1 MVIVERSSS
10 RVSRSGPHRIV
21 MRIAFGLALAL
32 TLVSARAEPLPRTI
46 LFLDED
52 TPIYPWFRQM
62 SEAFYATIKTQ
73 TANPPFVFIENLGID
88 AYDTADYFNIV
99 RSHFREKYRDKAIG
113 VIISNASRYLT
124 FTLRMRDE
132 LWPGTP
138 VVLAGIQ
145 ERRAARLSLPSNVT
159 GFTFRHQLQ
168 DIVATADAL
177 IPGLKRVV
185 LAGSRIER
193 GGWRQDFLDD
203 LPDVRARFELI
214 DLTGLSMAELRQR
227 LTELPGD
234 SAVVYVGFSTDV
246 TGERFLPA
254 EASQLVAEAANRPTF
269 VDSETFIGKG
279 SVGGLVVSPGGIGRV
294 AARFA
299 LRILDGEKAS
309 DIPISNSEEILRPV
323 FDWRQLQRW
332 GLSENRLPVGSEIRF
347 RSPTAWEQYR
357 WQIVLMSA
365 TLLLQSLL
373 IVGLFYEHRRRR
385 QAEVEANRRMVELAH
400 MNRSAAIGQMSASIV
415 HEINQPLAAIV
426 MNAGAGLR
434 WLAKDTPNVEK
445 AAHALRNILGNGNR
459 ASQVVET
466 LRAMFKKEASN
477 RTLVDINDAIR
488 AVLTLL
494 DIELEE
500 HEVLTKATLKEG
512 LPRVMADRVQLQQ
525 VIFNLITNAIEA
537 MSSTAASSRIL
548 RLRSEA
554 TNTEECIVAIEDSGP
569 GIEPE
574 TLKRIFEPFFTS
586 KSKGMGMGLS
596 ICRSIVEA
604 HGGRLSAA
612 SAKPRG
618 AIFEILLPMPQQSEA
633 RVRQD
638 IEPTRTLEPGA

>member
-1 MVIVERSSS
+1 M
-10 RVSRSGPHRIV
+10 RIV
-21 MRIAFGLALAL
+21 FGLAVAL

-46 LFLDED
+46 LLLDED

-62 SEAFYATIKTQ
+62 SEAFYATIKTE

-88 AYDTADYFNIV
+88 AYATDDYFNIL
-99 RSHFREKYRDKAIG
+99 RSHFREKYRNKAIG
-113 VIISNASRYLT
+113 VIVSNASRYLPY
-124 FTLRMRDE
+124 TLRLRDE

-185 LAGSRIER
+185 LAGSRIQR

-203 LPDVRARFELI
+203 LPDVRARFEVI
-214 DLTGLSMAELRQR
+214 DLTDLSLAELRQR

-254 EASQLVAEAANRPTF
+254 EASQIVAEAANRPTF
-269 VDSETFIGKG
+269 VDSETFIGAG
-279 SVGGLVVSPGGIGRV
+279 SIGGLVISPGGIGRV

-299 LRILDGEKAS
+299 LRILDGENAS
-309 DIPISNSEEILRPV
+309 DIPITNREEILRPV

-332 GLSENRLPVGSEIRF
+332 GISENRLPVGSEVRF

-357 WQIVLMSA
+357 WEIILISAVLV
-365 TLLLQSLL
+365 LQSLL
-373 IVGLFYEHRRRR
+373 IGGLFYEHRRRR
-385 QAEVEANRRMVELAH
+385 QAEVEASRRMAELAH
-400 MNRSAAIGQMSASIV
+400 MNRSAAIGEMSASIA
-415 HEINQPLAAIV
+415 HEIKQPLAAIV
-426 MNAGAGLR
+426 TNADAGLR
-434 WLAKDTPNVEK
+434 LLAKDAPDVEE
-445 AAHALRNILGNGNR
+445 ATRALKSIVGSGYR

-466 LRAMFKKEASN
+466 IRAMLKKEIAN

-488 AVLTLL
+488 EVLTLVH
-494 DIELEE
+494 IELDE

-512 LPRVMADRVQLQQ
+512 LPRVMADPVQLQQ
-525 VIFNLITNAIEA
+525 VIFNLVRNAIEA
-537 MSSTAASSRIL
+537 MSSTAAGVRIL
-548 RLRSEA
+548 QLRSES
-554 TNTEECIVAIEDSGP
+554 TETGECIVAIEDSGP

-574 TLKRIFEPFFTS
+574 ALKRIFEPFFTS

-618 AIFEILLPMPQQSEA
+618 AIFEISLPLPQE
-633 RVRQD
+633 R
-638 IEPTRTLEPGA
+638 P

>member
-1 MVIVERSSS
+1 M
-10 RVSRSGPHRIV
+10 RIV
-21 MRIAFGLALAL
+21 FGLAAAL
-32 TLVSARAEPLPRTI
+32 TLGSARAEPLPRTI
-46 LFLDED
+46 LLLDED

-62 SEAFYATIKTQ
+62 SEAFYATIKTE
-73 TANPPFVFIENLGID
+73 TANPPFVFIENLGIEV
-88 AYDTADYFNIV
+88 YSTADYYNIL
-99 RSHFREKYRDKAIG
+99 RSHFREKYRNRAIG
-113 VIISNASRYLT
+113 VIVSNASRGLP
-124 FTLRMRDE
+124 FTLRLCDE

-138 VVLAGIQ
+138 VILAGIQ

-177 IPGLKRVV
+177 IPGLKRIV

-193 GGWRQDFLDD
+193 GGWRQDFLGD

-214 DLTGLSMAELRQR
+214 DLTDLSLAELRRR

-246 TGERFLPA
+246 TGERYLPA
-254 EASQLVAEAANRPTF
+254 EASRIVAEAANRPTF
-269 VDSETFIGKG
+269 VDTETYIGTG
-279 SVGGLVVSPGGIGRV
+279 SVGGPVISPSGIGRV

-309 DIPISNSEEILRPV
+309 DIPISNREEILRPV

-332 GLSENRLPVGSEIRF
+332 GISESRLPVGSEIRF

-357 WQIVLMSA
+357 REIMLISAVLV
-365 TLLLQSLL
+365 LQSLL
-373 IVGLFYEHRRRR
+373 IGGLFYEHRRRR
-385 QAEVEANRRMVELAH
+385 QAEVEASRRMAELAH
-400 MNRSAAIGQMSASIV
+400 MNRSAAIGEMSASIA
-415 HEINQPLAAIV
+415 HEIKQPLAAIV
-426 MNAGAGLR
+426 TNASAGLR
-434 WLAKDTPNVEK
+434 LLAKDTPNVEE
-445 AAHALRNILGNGNR
+445 ASHALKAIVGSGNR

-466 LRAMFKKEASN
+466 IRAMFKKEISN

-488 AVLTLL
+488 EVLTLL
-494 DIELEE
+494 RIELDE
-500 HEVLTKATLKEG
+500 HEVLTKATLREG

-525 VIFNLITNAIEA
+525 VIFNLVRNAIEA
-537 MSSTAASSRIL
+537 MSSTAAGSRVL
-548 RLRSEA
+548 RLKSEA
-554 TNTEECIVAIEDSGP
+554 TETGKCIVAIEDSGP
-569 GIEPE
+569 GIESE

-604 HGGRLSAA
+604 HGGRISDA
-612 SAKPRG
+612 SAKTSG
-618 AIFEILLPMPQQSEA
+618 AIFDILQIGRASCRD
-633 RVRQD
+633 RVTVR
-638 IEPTRTLEPGA
+638 

>member
-1 MVIVERSSS
+1 
-10 RVSRSGPHRIV
+10 
-21 MRIAFGLALAL
+21 
-32 TLVSARAEPLPRTI
+32 
-46 LFLDED
+46 
-52 TPIYPWFRQM
+52 
-62 SEAFYATIKTQ
+62 
-73 TANPPFVFIENLGID
+73 
-88 AYDTADYFNIV
+88 YFNIL
-99 RSHFREKYRDKAIG
+99 RSHFREKYRNKAIG
-113 VIISNASRYLT
+113 VIVSNASRYLPY
-124 FTLRMRDE
+124 TLRLRDE

-145 ERRAARLSLPSNVT
+145 ERRAARLSLPSTVT

-185 LAGSRIER
+185 LAGSRMEP
-193 GGWRQDFLDD
+193 GGWRQDFLED

-214 DLTGLSMAELRQR
+214 DLTGLSLAELRQR

-254 EASQLVAEAANRPTF
+254 EASRLVAEAANRPTF
-269 VDSETFIGKG
+269 VDSETFIGAG
-279 SVGGLVVSPGGIGRV
+279 SVGGLVVSPAGIGRV

-309 DIPISNSEEILRPV
+309 DIPITNSEEIRRPV

-332 GLSENRLPVGSEIRF
+332 GISENRLPAGSEIRF

-357 WQIVLMSA
+357 WEIMLISAVLV
-365 TLLLQSLL
+365 LQSLL
-373 IVGLFYEHRRRR
+373 IGGLFYEHRRRR
-385 QAEVEANRRMVELAH
+385 QAEVEASRRTAQLAH
-400 MNRSAAIGQMSASIV
+400 MNRSAAIGEMSASIA
-415 HEINQPLAAIV
+415 HEIMQPLAAIV
-426 MNAGAGLR
+426 TNASAGLR
-434 WLAKDTPNVEK
+434 WLARDTPNVGE
-445 AAHALRNILGNGNR
+445 ASQALNNIVGSGNR

-466 LRAMFKKEASN
+466 IRAMFKKEISN

-488 AVLTLL
+488 EVLTLL
-494 DIELEE
+494 RIELAEQ
-500 HEVLTKATLKEG
+500 EVVTKATLKDG
-512 LPRVMADRVQLQQ
+512 LPRVMADPVQLQQ
-525 VIFNLITNAIEA
+525 VVYNLVRNAIEA
-537 MSSTAASSRIL
+537 MSSTAAGARVL
-548 RLRSEA
+548 QLRSEA
-554 TNTEECIVAIEDSGP
+554 TETGQCIVAVEDSGA

-574 TLKRIFEPFFTS
+574 ALQRIFEPFFTS

-604 HGGRLSAA
+604 HGGRLSAT

-618 AIFEILLPMPQQSEA
+618 AIFEISLPLPQQ
-633 RVRQD
+633 
-638 IEPTRTLEPGA
+638 RTDK

>member
-10 RVSRSGPHRIV
+10 RVSRSGPRRILMRIV
-21 MRIAFGLALAL
+21 FGLALAL

-62 SEAFYATIKTQ
+62 SEAFYAAIKTE
-73 TANPPFVFIENLGID
+73 TTNPPFVFIENLGID
-88 AYDTADYFNIV
+88 AYAAPDYFNIL
-99 RSHFREKYRDKAIG
+99 RTHFREKYRNKPIG
-113 VIISNASRYLT
+113 VIVTDASRELAY
-124 FTLRMRDE
+124 TLRLRDE

-145 ERRAARLSLPSNVT
+145 ERRAARLTLPSNVT

-177 IPGLKRVV
+177 IPGLKRFA

-203 LPDVRARFELI
+203 LTDVRARFEVI
-214 DLTGLSMAELRQR
+214 DLTGLSLAELRQR
-227 LTELPGD
+227 LSELPGD
-234 SAVVYVGFSTDV
+234 SAVAYVGFSTDV
-246 TGERFLPA
+246 TGERYLPN
-254 EASQLVAEAANRPTF
+254 EASQLIAEAANRPTF

-299 LRILDGEKAS
+299 LRILDGENAS
-309 DIPISNSEEILRPV
+309 DIPITNSEEILRPV
-323 FDWRQLQRW
+323 FDWRQLQHW
-332 GLSENRLPVGSEIRF
+332 GISEDRLPVGSDVRF

-357 WQIVLMSA
+357 WQIMLISA
-365 TLLLQSLL
+365 ALLLQSLL
-373 IVGLFYEHRRRR
+373 IAGLFYEHRRRR
-385 QAEVEANRRMVELAH
+385 QAEVQASRRMAELAH

-426 MNAGAGLR
+426 MNAGTGLR

-445 AAHALRNILGNGNR
+445 AAHALKNIVGNGNR
-459 ASQVVET
+459 ASQVVQT
-466 LRAMFKKEASN
+466 LRAMFKKELSN

-494 DIELEE
+494 RIELEE
-500 HEVLTKATLKEG
+500 HEVVTKATLKEG
-512 LPRVMADRVQLQQ
+512 LPHVMADRVQLQQ
-525 VIFNLITNAIEA
+525 VIFNLVTNAIEA
-537 MSSTAASSRIL
+537 MSSIGADSRTL
-548 RLRSEA
+548 RLRSE
-554 TNTEECIVAIEDSGP
+554 EIESGECIVAIEDSGP

-612 SAKPRG
+612 SAKPHG
-618 AIFEILLPMPQQSEA
+618 AIFEILLPLPQ
-633 RVRQD
+633 
-638 IEPTRTLEPGA
+638 

>member
-1 MVIVERSSS
+1 M
-10 RVSRSGPHRIV
+10 RIV
-21 MRIAFGLALAL
+21 FGLALAL

-62 SEAFYATIKTQ
+62 SEAFYATIKTE

-88 AYDTADYFNIV
+88 AYGTADYFNIV
-99 RSHFREKYRDKAIG
+99 RSHLREKYRNKAIG
-113 VIISNASRYLT
+113 VIVSDASRELP
-124 FTLRMRDE
+124 FTLRLRDE
-132 LWPGTP
+132 LWPGIP

-168 DIVATADAL
+168 DTVATADAL

-185 LAGSRIER
+185 LAGSRMEQ
-193 GGWRQDFLDD
+193 GTWRQDFPDD
-203 LPDVRARFELI
+203 LPDIRAKFEVI
-214 DLTGLSMAELRQR
+214 DLTGLSLAELRQR
-227 LTELPGD
+227 LTKLPGD

-246 TGERFLPA
+246 TGERYLPN
-254 EASQLVAEAANRPTF
+254 EASQLIAEAANRPTF

-279 SVGGLVVSPGGIGRV
+279 SVGGLVISPGGIGRV

-299 LRILDGEKAS
+299 LRILDGENAS
-309 DIPISNSEEILRPV
+309 DIPITNNEEILRPV

-332 GLSENRLPVGSEIRF
+332 GISENQLPVGSEIRF

-357 WQIVLMSA
+357 WQIVLILA
-365 TLLLQSLL
+365 ALVLQSLL
-373 IVGLFYEHRRRR
+373 IARLFYEHRRRR
-385 QAEVEANRRMVELAH
+385 QAEVEASRRMAELAH
-400 MNRSAAIGQMSASIV
+400 MNRSAAIGQMSASIA
-415 HEINQPLAAIV
+415 HEIKQPLMAIV

-434 WLAKDTPNVEK
+434 WLAKDTPNIEE
-445 AAHALRNILGNGNR
+445 AAHTLKNIVGNGNR

-466 LRAMFKKEASN
+466 IRAMFKKEMSN
-477 RTLVDINDAIR
+477 RALVDINDAIR
-488 AVLTLL
+488 EVLTLL
-494 DIELEE
+494 QIELDE

-525 VIFNLITNAIEA
+525 VIFNLVTNAIEA
-537 MSSTAASSRIL
+537 MSSTAAGSRVL

-554 TNTEECIVAIEDSGP
+554 TETGECIVAIEDSGP

-574 TLKRIFEPFFTS
+574 TLTRIFEPFFTS

-596 ICRSIVEA
+596 ICRSVVEA

-618 AIFEILLPMPQQSEA
+618 AIFEILLPLLISP
-633 RVRQD
+633 R
-638 IEPTRTLEPGA
+638 

>member
-1 MVIVERSSS
+1 M
-10 RVSRSGPHRIV
+10 RIV
-21 MRIAFGLALAL
+21 FGLALAL
-32 TLVSARAEPLPRTI
+32 TLVSAQAEPLPRTI

-62 SEAFYATIKTQ
+62 SEAFYATIKTE

-88 AYDTADYFNIV
+88 AYDAPDYFNIV
-99 RSHFREKYRDKAIG
+99 RSHFREKYRNKAIG
-113 VIISNASRYLT
+113 VIVSDASRYLQ
-124 FTLRMRDE
+124 FTLRLRDE

-185 LAGSRIER
+185 LAGSRIKP

-203 LPDVRARFELI
+203 LPDVRARFEVI
-214 DLTGLSMAELRQR
+214 DLTGLPLAELRQR

-246 TGERFLPA
+246 TGEHYLPA
-254 EASQLVAEAANRPTF
+254 EASQIVAEAANRPTF
-269 VDSETFIGKG
+269 GDSEPYIGLG

-299 LRILDGEKAS
+299 LRILDGENAS
-309 DIPISNSEEILRPV
+309 DIPITNSEEILRPV

-332 GLSENRLPVGSEIRF
+332 GISENRLPVGSEIRF
-347 RSPTAWEQYR
+347 RSPTAWEQYH
-357 WQIVLMSA
+357 WQIMLISTALV
-365 TLLLQSLL
+365 LQSLL
-373 IVGLFYEHRRRR
+373 IAGLFYEHRRRR
-385 QAEVEANRRMVELAH
+385 QAEVEASRRMAELVH
-400 MNRSAAIGQMSASIV
+400 MNRSAAIGQMSASIA
-415 HEINQPLAAIV
+415 HEIKQPLAAIV
-426 MNAGAGLR
+426 MYAGAGLR
-434 WLAKDTPNVEK
+434 WLAKDTPNVEE
-445 AAHALRNILGNGNR
+445 AVHALKDILSGGSR

-466 LRAMFKKEASN
+466 LRAMFKKEISN

-488 AVLTLL
+488 EVLTLL
-494 DIELEE
+494 RIELDE

-525 VIFNLITNAIEA
+525 VIFNLVTNAIEA
-537 MSSTAASSRIL
+537 MSSTAAGSRVL

-554 TNTEECIVAIEDSGP
+554 TETGECLVAIEDSGP

-574 TLKRIFEPFFTS
+574 TLKHIFEPFFTS
-586 KSKGMGMGLS
+586 KGKGMGMGLS
-596 ICRSIVEA
+596 ICHSIIEA
-604 HGGRLSAA
+604 HHGRLWATA
-612 SAKPRG
+612 NTPHGAVFQFTLPRYSHG
-618 AIFEILLPMPQQSEA
+618 EIDD
-633 RVRQD
+633 R
-638 IEPTRTLEPGA
+638 

>member
-1 MVIVERSSS
+1 M
-10 RVSRSGPHRIV
+10 RIV
-21 MRIAFGLALAL
+21 FGLAVAL
-32 TLVSARAEPLPRTI
+32 TPVSSRAEPLPRTI

-62 SEAFYATIKTQ
+62 SEAFYATIKTE
-73 TANPPFVFIENLGID
+73 TTDPPFVFVENLGID

-99 RSHFREKYRDKAIG
+99 RSHLREKYRDKSIG
-113 VIISNASRYLT
+113 VIVSNASRYLS
-124 FTLRMRDE
+124 FTLRLRDE

-145 ERRAARLSLPSNVT
+145 ERRAARLNFPSNVT

-177 IPGLKRVV
+177 IPGLKRIV
-185 LAGSRIER
+185 LAGSRIEP
-193 GGWRQDFLDD
+193 GGWREDFLDD
-203 LPDVRARFELI
+203 LPDVRARFEVI

-246 TGERFLPA
+246 SGEHYLPA
-254 EASQLVAEAANRPTF
+254 EANQLIAEAANRPTF
-269 VDSETFIGKG
+269 GDSETFIGTG
-279 SVGGLVVSPGGIGRV
+279 SVGGPVVSPGGIGRV

-299 LRILDGEKAS
+299 LRILDGENAS
-309 DIPISNSEEILRPV
+309 DIPITNSEEILRPV

-332 GLSENRLPVGSEIRF
+332 GIGENRLPLGSEIRF
-347 RSPTAWEQYR
+347 RSPTAWEQYH
-357 WQIVLMSA
+357 WQIMLISAVLV
-365 TLLLQSLL
+365 LQSLL
-373 IVGLFYEHRRRR
+373 IGGLFYEHRRRR
-385 QAEVEANRRMVELAH
+385 QAEVESSRRMAELAH

-415 HEINQPLAAIV
+415 HEINQPLAAMV
-426 MNAGAGLR
+426 MNAGTGLR

-445 AAHALRNILGNGNR
+445 AAHALKSILGDGNR

-466 LRAMFKKEASN
+466 LRAMFKKETSN
-477 RTLVDINDAIR
+477 RTFVDINDAIR
-488 AVLTLL
+488 EVLTLL
-494 DIELEE
+494 HIELEE

-525 VIFNLITNAIEA
+525 VIFNLVRNAIEA
-537 MSSTAASSRIL
+537 MNSTTTGPRVL

-554 TNTEECIVAIEDSGP
+554 TETGECIVAIEDSGP

-574 TLKRIFEPFFTS
+574 TLERIFEPFFTS
-586 KSKGMGMGLS
+586 KGKGMGMGLS

-604 HGGRLSAA
+604 HGGRLWVVGNT
-612 SAKPRG
+612 PRG
-618 AIFEILLPMPQQSEA
+618 AVFQFVLPVSESSP
-633 RVRQD
+633 
-638 IEPTRTLEPGA
+638 E

>member
-1 MVIVERSSS
+1 M
-10 RVSRSGPHRIV
+10 RIV
-21 MRIAFGLALAL
+21 FSLAVAL

-46 LFLDED
+46 LLLDED

-62 SEAFYATIKTQ
+62 SEAFYATTKTE
-73 TANPPFVFIENLGID
+73 TATPPFVFIENLGID
-88 AYDTADYFNIV
+88 AYATADYFNIL

-113 VIISNASRYLT
+113 VIVSNASRYLPY
-124 FTLRMRDE
+124 TLRLRDE

-185 LAGSRIER
+185 LAGSRIEP
-193 GGWRQDFLDD
+193 GGWRQDFLED
-203 LPDVRARFELI
+203 LPDVRARFEVI
-214 DLTGLSMAELRQR
+214 DLTGLSLAELRKR
-227 LTELPGD
+227 LSELPDD

-269 VDSETFIGKG
+269 VDSETFIGAG
-279 SVGGLVVSPGGIGRV
+279 GVGGLVVSPAGIGKV

-309 DIPISNSEEILRPV
+309 DIPIANSEEIRRPV

-332 GLSENRLPVGSEIRF
+332 GISENRLPVGSEVRF
-347 RSPTAWEQYR
+347 RSPTAWEQYH
-357 WQIVLMSA
+357 WEITLISAVLV
-365 TLLLQSLL
+365 LQSLL
-373 IVGLFYEHRRRR
+373 IGGLFYEHRRRR
-385 QAEVEANRRMVELAH
+385 QAEVEGSHRMAELAR
-400 MNRSAAIGQMSASIV
+400 MNRSAAIGEMSASIA
-415 HEINQPLAAIV
+415 HEIKQPLGAIV
-426 MNAGAGLR
+426 TNASAGLR
-434 WLAKDTPNVEK
+434 WLAKETPNVEE
-445 AAHALRNILGNGNR
+445 AAQALKNIVGSGNR

-466 LRAMFKKEASN
+466 VRAMFKKEVSN
-477 RTLVDINDAIR
+477 RMLVDVNDAIR
-488 AVLTLL
+488 EVLALL
-494 DIELEE
+494 RIELDE
-500 HEVLTKATLKEG
+500 HEVLMRVTLKEG

-525 VIFNLITNAIEA
+525 VVFNLVRNAIEA
-537 MSSTAASSRIL
+537 MSSTTAGARVL
-548 RLRSEA
+548 QLRSEA
-554 TNTEECIVAIEDSGP
+554 TETGECIVAIEDSGP

-574 TLKRIFEPFFTS
+574 ALKRIFEPFFTS

-596 ICRSIVEA
+596 ICRSIVEG
-604 HGGRLSAA
+604 HGGRLSAT
-612 SAKPRG
+612 SARSRG
-618 AIFEILLPMPQQSEA
+618 AIFEISLPLAQQRA
-633 RVRQD
+633 DR
-638 IEPTRTLEPGA
+638 

>member
-10 RVSRSGPHRIV
+10 RVSRSGPRRIV
-21 MRIAFGLALAL
+21 MRIVFGLALAL

-62 SEAFYATIKTQ
+62 SEAFYTTIKTE
-73 TANPPFVFIENLGID
+73 TANHPFVFIENLGID

-113 VIISNASRYLT
+113 VIVSNASRYLP
-124 FTLRMRDE
+124 FTLRLRDE

-177 IPGLKRVV
+177 IPGLKRIV
-185 LAGSRIER
+185 LAGSRIKP

-203 LPDVRARFELI
+203 LPDVRARFEVI
-214 DLTGLSMAELRQR
+214 DLTGLPMVELRRR

-246 TGERFLPA
+246 TGEHYLPA

-269 VDSETFIGKG
+269 GDSEPFIGRG
-279 SVGGLVVSPGGIGRV
+279 SVGGLVVSPAGIGRV

-299 LRILDGEKAS
+299 LRILDGENAS
-309 DIPISNSEEILRPV
+309 DIPITNSEEILTPV

-332 GLSENRLPVGSEIRF
+332 GISENRLPVGSEIRF

-357 WQIVLMSA
+357 WQIMLISAVLV
-365 TLLLQSLL
+365 LQSLL
-373 IVGLFYEHRRRR
+373 IAGLFYEHRRRR
-385 QAEVEANRRMVELAH
+385 QAEVEASRRMAELAH

-426 MNAGAGLR
+426 MNAGTGLR

-445 AAHALRNILGNGNR
+445 AAHALKNIVGNGNR
-459 ASQVVET
+459 ASQVVQT
-466 LRAMFKKEASN
+466 LRAMFKKEISN

-494 DIELEE
+494 RIELEE
-500 HEVLTKATLKEG
+500 HEVVTKATLKEG
-512 LPRVMADRVQLQQ
+512 LPHVMADRVQLQQ
-525 VIFNLITNAIEA
+525 VIFNLVTNAIEA
-537 MSSTAASSRIL
+537 MSSIGADSRTL
-548 RLRSEA
+548 RLRSE
-554 TNTEECIVAIEDSGP
+554 EIESGECIVAIEDSGP

-596 ICRSIVEA
+596 ICRSIIEA
-604 HGGRLSAA
+604 HGGRLWVAGNT
-612 SAKPRG
+612 PRG
-618 AIFEILLPMPQQSEA
+618 AVFQFVLPVAAA
-633 RVRQD
+633 RD
-638 IEPTRTLEPGA
+638 

>member
-1 MVIVERSSS
+1 M
-10 RVSRSGPHRIV
+10 RIV
-21 MRIAFGLALAL
+21 FGLAVTL
-32 TLVSARAEPLPRTI
+32 TPISTRAEPLPRTI

-52 TPIYPWFRQM
+52 TPIHPWFRQM
-62 SEAFYATIKTQ
+62 SEAFYTTIKAE
-73 TANPPFVFIENLGID
+73 TANHPFVFIENLGID
-88 AYDTADYFNIV
+88 AYGTADYFNIL
-99 RSHFREKYRDKAIG
+99 RSHFREKYRNKAIG
-113 VIISNASRYLT
+113 VIVSNASRYLPY
-124 FTLRMRDE
+124 TLRLRDE

-145 ERRAARLSLPSNVT
+145 ERRAARLNLPSNVT
-159 GFTFRHQLQ
+159 GFTFRHRLQ

-185 LAGSRIER
+185 LAGSRMEP
-193 GGWRQDFLDD
+193 GGWRQDFLED

-214 DLTGLSMAELRQR
+214 DLTGLSLVELRQR
-227 LTELPGD
+227 LTELPAD

-254 EASQLVAEAANRPTF
+254 EASRLVAEAANRPTF
-269 VDSETFIGKG
+269 VDSETLIGAG
-279 SVGGLVVSPGGIGRV
+279 SGGGLVVSPAGIGRV

-309 DIPISNSEEILRPV
+309 DIPITNSEEIRRPV

-332 GLSENRLPVGSEIRF
+332 GISENRLPAGSEIRF

-357 WQIVLMSA
+357 WEIMLISAVLV
-365 TLLLQSLL
+365 LQSLL
-373 IVGLFYEHRRRR
+373 IGGLFYEHRRRR
-385 QAEVEANRRMVELAH
+385 QAEVEASRRMAELAH
-400 MNRSAAIGQMSASIV
+400 MNRSAAIGEMSASIA
-415 HEINQPLAAIV
+415 HEIKQPLAAIV
-426 MNAGAGLR
+426 TNASAGLR
-434 WLAKDTPNVEK
+434 LLAKDTPDVEE
-445 AAHALRNILGNGNR
+445 ATRALKSIVGSGYR

-466 LRAMFKKEASN
+466 IRAMLKKEIAN

-488 AVLTLL
+488 EVLTLL
-494 DIELEE
+494 HIELDE
-500 HEVLTKATLKEG
+500 HEVLTKTTLREG
-512 LPRVMADRVQLQQ
+512 LPRVMADPVQLQQ
-525 VIFNLITNAIEA
+525 VIFNLVRNAIEA
-537 MSSTAASSRIL
+537 MSSTAAGSRVL
-548 RLRSEA
+548 QLRSEV
-554 TNTEECIVAIEDSGP
+554 TETGECIVAIEDSGP

-618 AIFEILLPMPQQSEA
+618 AIFQILLPLP
-633 RVRQD
+633 
-638 IEPTRTLEPGA
+638 L

>member
-1 MVIVERSSS
+1 MSAEGMMIVERSSS

-21 MRIAFGLALAL
+21 MRIVFGLALAL

-62 SEAFYATIKTQ
+62 SEAFYATIKTE

-99 RSHFREKYRDKAIG
+99 RSHFREKYRNKAIG
-113 VIISNASRYLT
+113 VIVSDASRYLP
-124 FTLRMRDE
+124 FTLRLRDE

-168 DIVATADAL
+168 DIVATA
-177 IPGLKRVV
+177 
-185 LAGSRIER
+185 
-193 GGWRQDFLDD
+193 
-203 LPDVRARFELI
+203 
-214 DLTGLSMAELRQR
+214 ELRQR
-227 LTELPGD
+227 LTRLPGD

-246 TGERFLPA
+246 TGEHYLPA

-269 VDSETFIGKG
+269 GDSEPYIGRG
-279 SVGGLVVSPGGIGRV
+279 IVGGLMVSPGGIGRV

-299 LRILDGEKAS
+299 LRILDGENAS
-309 DIPISNSEEILRPV
+309 DIPITNSEEILRPV

-332 GLSENRLPVGSEIRF
+332 GISENRLPVGSDIRF

-357 WQIVLMSA
+357 WEIMLISAVLV
-365 TLLLQSLL
+365 LQSLL
-373 IVGLFYEHRRRR
+373 IAGLFYEHRRRR
-385 QAEVEANRRMVELAH
+385 QAEVEASRRMTELAH
-400 MNRSAAIGQMSASIV
+400 MNRSAAIGQMSASIA
-415 HEINQPLAAIV
+415 HEIKQPLAAIV

-434 WLAKDTPNVEK
+434 WLAKDTPNIEK
-445 AAHALRNILGNGNR
+445 AAQALQNIVGSGNR

-466 LRAMFKKEASN
+466 LRAMFKNKVSN

-488 AVLTLL
+488 EVLTLL
-494 DIELEE
+494 HIELAE
-500 HEVLTKATLKEG
+500 HGVLTKAALKEG
-512 LPRVMADRVQLQQ
+512 LPRVMADPVQLQQ
-525 VIFNLITNAIEA
+525 VIFNLVRNAIEA
-537 MSSTAASSRIL
+537 MSSTAAGSRVL
-548 RLRSEA
+548 QLRSGA
-554 TNTEECIVAIEDSGP
+554 TETGECIVAIEDSGP

-574 TLKRIFEPFFTS
+574 TLKHIFEPFFTS

-612 SAKPRG
+612 SAKPHG
-618 AIFEILLPMPQQSEA
+618 AIFEILLPLPQ
-633 RVRQD
+633 
-638 IEPTRTLEPGA
+638 